1 MGIGSITSTDSRAG
15 MQTAMA
21 NPTDSKAKNIKN
33 EITDVQQQMQVLSS
47 KEELSSNE
55 KMIERKKLQKELSG
69 LNTELRQHQEEY
81 RKSQK
86 QETTMAKLQESYEPS
101 EESKA
106 EGNIQAIKGKTEK
119 TESSIQEEKASPG
132 AADKANKKNPPTAGL
147 KASPQGNVITQGS
160 DGIVILKDE
169 TNPDGKSSAA
179 AVNKQAED
187 DREESKR
194 EELSEKK
201 RNNINTDMDTGMS
214 AKETQSMI
222 SADISSQQAERQ
234 GTVITRIRNGIAIL
248 KNEISQDE
256 SNGIDTGKKR
266 EELEEMQRKEQ
277 RAMTMQ
283 FSILGKATNTADS
296 AGKALVPGTQDSTQA
311 AQADT
316 KGNAVAAAFNPPTE
330 ESLAFLQNFHVALG
344 N

>member
-194 EELSEKK
+194 RSEEHTSEL
-201 RNNINTDMDTGMS
+201 
-214 AKETQSMI
+214 QS
-222 SADISSQQAERQ
+222 R
-234 GTVITRIRNGIAIL
+234 
-248 KNEISQDE
+248 
-256 SNGIDTGKKR
+256 
-266 EELEEMQRKEQ
+266 
-277 RAMTMQ
+277 
-283 FSILGKATNTADS
+283 
-296 AGKALVPGTQDSTQA
+296 
-311 AQADT
+311 
-316 KGNAVAAAFNPPTE
+316 
-330 ESLAFLQNFHVALG
+330 
-344 N
+344 

>member
-1 MGIGSITSTDSRAG
+1 MKIHVKGYILTGYPMAGKEHIMGIGSITSTDSRAG

-119 TESSIQEEKASPG
+119 TESSIQEEKIG
-132 AADKANKKNPPTAGL
+132 
-147 KASPQGNVITQGS
+147 
-160 DGIVILKDE
+160 
-169 TNPDGKSSAA
+169 
-179 AVNKQAED
+179 
-187 DREESKR
+187 
-194 EELSEKK
+194 
-201 RNNINTDMDTGMS
+201 
-214 AKETQSMI
+214 
-222 SADISSQQAERQ
+222 
-234 GTVITRIRNGIAIL
+234 
-248 KNEISQDE
+248 
-256 SNGIDTGKKR
+256 
-266 EELEEMQRKEQ
+266 
-277 RAMTMQ
+277 RA
-283 FSILGKATNTADS
+283 
-296 AGKALVPGTQDSTQA
+296 
-311 AQADT
+311 
-316 KGNAVAAAFNPPTE
+316 
-330 ESLAFLQNFHVALG
+330 HV
-344 N
+344 